1 MAQDHQRKVSPAQSW
16 ILHES
21 LTFAKGDDLVVG
33 GGPAKRTQL
42 FPIQRS
48 MVSRGQES
56 KRNGEAHRGSQRQV
70 ISNDRRNVCTI
81 GLAELNYRLPTL
93 KRDLSEKRR
102 KVRSDL
108 EGLPKSFVDNPQAH
122 LLSLCNTFSRAIDSY
137 TNGKPNYPPSRPTF
151 LQDNLTNYRALK
163 REIERTR
170 PQFEVPSRIGPP
182 QPFGFKDDDKKEG
195 SDGNAN

>member
-1 MAQDHQRKVSPAQSW
+1 
-16 ILHES
+16 
-21 LTFAKGDDLVVG
+21 
-33 GGPAKRTQL
+33 
-42 FPIQRS
+42 
-48 MVSRGQES
+48 MVPRGQES
-56 KRNGEAHRGSQRQV
+56 KRNGEAHRGSQRQA
-70 ISNDRRNVCTI
+70 ISNDWRNVCTI
-81 GLAELNYRLPTL
+81 GLTELNFRLPTL
-93 KRDLSEKRR
+93 KRDLSEKMR

-170 PQFEVPSRIGPP
+170 PQFEVSSRIGPP
-182 QPFGFKDDDKKEG
+182 QPISVGSNDDDKKEG
-195 SDGNAN
+195 SDGNPI